1 MLPFCDHCEDVV
13 DFDVTSMTKQK
24 IIKGKEVSYLADEAR
39 CRECGSLMF
48 IAEVHDKNLKQIN
61 DSYRTLEDL
70 ITVPEIEKAVE
81 MFGIGKRPLSLVLG
95 WGEATLT
102 RYIDGQMPT
111 KQYSLTLKKI
121 IEDPEYMDELL
132 ELNKGKITQSTYTN
146 CKQSISE
153 LKKRNLDSNSS
164 NQKKIDS
171 VVQYLLYKCVEITP
185 LALQKLLYYSQAFN
199 CAINK
204 EFLFEDDC
212 EAWVHGPVYK
222 TIYEKYKGYG
232 YNPIE
237 EELNVYNFKLLT
249 NDEKDLLDSIV
260 NNFGCYSGKVLEEM
274 THIESP
280 WKDMRKGLR
289 DDEPSN
295 RVISKESIEN
305 YFSEIKNKHSMVNI
319 SDIRDYSSDIFMKT
333 H

>member
-1 MLPFCDHCEDVV
+1 MLPFCEHCEDVV
-13 DFDVTSMTKQK
+13 VYDITPKTKQK
-24 IIKGKEVSYLADEAR
+24 TIKGKEISYLAKEAH
-39 CRECGSLMF
+39 CHECGSLMF
-48 IAEVHDKNLKQIN
+48 IPEVHDHNLNQIN
-61 DSYRTLEDL
+61 EAYRAVEKL

-81 MFGIGKRPLSLVLG
+81 MFGIGKRPLSLALG
-95 WGEATLT
+95 WGEGTLT
-102 RYIDGQMPT
+102 RYLDGQMPT
-111 KQYSLTLKKI
+111 KQYSLTLKKVI
-121 IEDPEYMDELL
+121 ADPEYMVELL
-132 ELNKGKITQSTYTN
+132 ELNKDKINESTYTN
-146 CKQSISE
+146 CKQTILE
-153 LKKRNLDSNSS
+153 LKKRNLECNSG

-199 CAINK
+199 YTINK

-237 EELNVYNFKLLT
+237 EELNVYNFRLLT
-249 NDEKDLLDSIV
+249 NDEKNLLDSIV
-260 NNFGCYSGKVLEEM
+260 NNFGCYSGKVLEDM

-289 DDEPSN
+289 ADEPSN
-295 RVISKESIEN
+295 RIISKTSIEN
-305 YFSEIKNKHSMVNI
+305 YFKEIKNKHSLVNV
-319 SDIRDYSSDIFMKT
+319 SDIRDYSTDIFQKI